1 MERRFLF
8 INLFSFQLDAVAV
21 VDVRTSILSR
31 RLAALPADSEE
42 RTKVQG
48 QLADAL
54 HVNYSIILINK
65 CKFFNFIQQKNLI
78 SITIDSIARRSF
90 MINGDFEKVI
100 SQHMKLTQ
108 HDCYISATQH
118 LHEKCFD
125 LQVCNDFIFIFIF
138 QFLYFRMNMF

>member
-42 RTKVQG
+42 RNKVQG

-65 CKFFNFIQQKNLI
+65 CKFFNFI
-78 SITIDSIARRSF
+78 
-90 MINGDFEKVI
+90 
-100 SQHMKLTQ
+100 
-108 HDCYISATQH
+108 
-118 LHEKCFD
+118 
-125 LQVCNDFIFIFIF
+125 
-138 QFLYFRMNMF
+138 